1 MPGSRGCAE
10 AFRSAG
16 VPAGCPEGILPSARG
31 RDESVS
37 QRFFRPLLGSLAVHY
52 LPTLRRGLYSC
63 AASRLFVDPLRH
75 FCSCPKVATQSHPAL
90 RSRAGRPR
98 DSRQDAGATLYY
110 CAAFTSWAADT
121 DPAVLRTAGTID
133 GLETFEREWVRTARE
148 KRTLLLPA
156 AVPTADHPQVKQN
169 DADSGWRRRIQPDH
183 IPSRAA
189 PSFKSAPCAPLK
201 GPPWCPEITT
211 VTCRS

>member
-1 MPGSRGCAE
+1 MPGSRGCAQ
-10 AFRSAG
+10 AFRSAE
-16 VPAGCPEGILPSARG
+16 VPPAVRRASCPPLASPFHLSRSIACPRLAPSAFSPPPRA
-31 RDESVS
+31 
-37 QRFFRPLLGSLAVHY
+37 FA
-52 LPTLRRGLYSC
+52 LP
-63 AASRLFVDPLRH
+63 F
-75 FCSCPKVATQSHPAL
+75 AL
-90 RSRAGRPR
+90 RPPRAGRPR
-98 DSRQDAGATLYY
+98 DSRQDAGATFITVPLLLR
-110 CAAFTSWAADT
+110 WAADT

-148 KRTLLLPA
+148 KRTLSLPA

-169 DADSGWRRRIQPDH
+169 DADSGWRRPIQPDH